1 MLEGRATV
9 AVGQTDGERGL
20 DRAALLRGVREADV
34 LLSLLTERVDRELL
48 EANPGLLGVANYA
61 VGFDNVDVATATD
74 LGIPV
79 SNTPGVL
86 TEATADLTWALLLTV
101 ARRIVESDAYVRA
114 GRFNIWSPNLLLGAD
129 VGAGPDGLKKVLGIV
144 GFGRIG
150 QAVARRAS
158 GFDMDVLAYD
168 PSHRDRVEA
177 FPGVRWSDF
186 DALLATADFV
196 CLHPRL
202 SPDTRH
208 MIDEARLSQMKPTAY
223 LVNASR
229 GEVVD
234 EAALVRALREGRI
247 AGAALDVYEDEPSLA
262 SGLADLQNAVLV
274 PHIGS
279 ASKDTRG
286 RMAVLAATNALRHLH
301 GERAPHCVNP
311 DVYETDAW
319 RQRTGR
325 ARAP

>member
-20 DRAALLRGVREADV
+20 DRAALFRGVREADV

-286 RMAVLAATNALRHLH
+286 RMAVLAATNALRHLL